1 MVLVLGEKYH
11 IITPSAILLE
21 LMLIHVKIQ
30 PDSRKEEIEEKTETS
45 LIVSVKAPAEN
56 NEANRAMIGLLARH
70 FKCDPGRIRIITG
83 HHTRSKIIEI
93 LSFSEK

>member
-1 MVLVLGEKYH
+1 MVLGEKYH
-11 IITPSAILLE
+11 IITLSAILLK

-30 PDSRKEEIEEKTETS
+30 PDSKKEGIEEKTETS

-56 NEANRAMIGLLARH
+56 NEANREMMSLLAKH
-70 FKCDPGRIRIITG
+70 FKCDAGRIRIITG
-83 HHTRSKIIEI
+83 HHSRSKIIEI